1 MNSLLVPVRDK
12 TTAMSTHSTDLSILN
27 KTSVR
32 FATWVVRVTHGH
44 TTEYSYTNKKTA
56 AIVVVHKFE
65 CRLVGDSESKYV
77 LATLK
82 GTEKAVDTA
91 KDKFKN
97 GSVWI
102 LSQVKFEENT
112 NQTYISSPLKVS
124 VDLIKTTL
132 QCCKDPELEKLLAK
146 VSVPPR
152 IATWVVRVT
161 DGHTHEYTYTNKKT
175 AAIRPNVLSEAD
187 DDEDEPES
195 RVPSP
200 SSDSDFEVRA
210 VVARA
215 RECANTK

>member
-1 MNSLLVPVRDK
+1 M
-12 TTAMSTHSTDLSILN
+12 AAHSTDLSSIN
-27 KTSVR
+27 KSSVKL
-32 FATWVVRVTHGH
+32 ASWVGRVTFGH
-44 TTEYSYTNKKTA
+44 THSYKYTA
-56 AIVVVHKFE
+56 KRTGVTVVVHKFE
-65 CRLVGDSESKYV
+65 CRLVGNSESTYV
-77 LATLK
+77 FATYK
-82 GTEKAVDTA
+82 GNEKAVETA

-97 GSVWI
+97 GSIWI
-102 LSQVKFEENT
+102 LSQIKFEENSLA
-112 NQTYISSPLKVS
+112 QYISSPLKVS
-124 VDLIKTTL
+124 VDLIKTNP

-195 RVPSP
+195 RVLSP